1 MHING
6 KGKKKKAL
14 YKWLS
19 ENFPRDFN
27 EGR

>member
-1 MHING
+1 MHINVEG
-6 KGKKKKAL
+6 GKKKAL

-27 EGR
+27 EDR